1 MAGTMRAGIKLMSM
15 AIAVMTLGPL
25 NSASAASPDA
35 PREDVFGRSTGTQ
48 PATRNPRNAPQTT
61 VHIAPST
68 PAPMA
73 PHPVVSAASP
83 PQQWFDAYDA
93 YVSAYRPSEADQIK
107 MSKPFNQ
114 EVERVTDFCNTVAK
128 ISRNYRILAQKIR
141 SLPVPTSIPEA
152 KDYRDLMADWYNDSA
167 LVYEDMI
174 RPRPAAR
181 TKEELNNM
189 IQDVKDRSETL
200 KSNSAK
206 LAQMDS
212 DIRLRHTVQ
221 PPKYD
226 DALNTYAGHH

>member
-1 MAGTMRAGIKLMSM
+1 MAGTLRAGIKLMSV
-15 AIAVMTLGPL
+15 AIA
-25 NSASAASPDA
+25 ASAASPDA
-35 PREDVFGRSTGTQ
+35 AREDVFGRSTGTQ
-48 PATRNPRNAPQTT
+48 PTRNPRNAPQT
-61 VHIAPST
+61 VHIAPSA
-68 PAPMA
+68 PVPMA
-73 PHPVVSAASP
+73 PHPVVSAGSP
-83 PQQWFDAYDA
+83 PQQWFAAFDA
-93 YVSAYRPSEADQIK
+93 YVSVYRPSAADQVK
-107 MSKPFNQ
+107 MNQPFNQ
-114 EVERVTDFCNTVAK
+114 EVERVTEFCNTVAK

-141 SLPVPTSIPEA
+141 SLPVPTAVPEA

-181 TKEELNNM
+181 TKEELNSM

-226 DALNTYAGHH
+226 DALDTYAGHH